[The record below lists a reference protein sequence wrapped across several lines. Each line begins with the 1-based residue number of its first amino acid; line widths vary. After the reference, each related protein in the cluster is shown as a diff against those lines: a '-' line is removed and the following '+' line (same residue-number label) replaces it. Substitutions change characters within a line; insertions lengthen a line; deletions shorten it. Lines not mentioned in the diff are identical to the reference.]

1 MLILRLLFIL
11 SALAIVLSGGMYLFT
26 GNRRYLNLAW
36 QIARFVLFALLIFAL
51 LFILERY
58 VLIGLRILL

>member
-26 GNRRYLNLAW
+26 HNRRYLNLAW
-36 QIARFVLFALLIFAL
+36 QIARFVMFAVLIFAL
-51 LFILERY
+51 LFVLERY
-58 VLIGLRILL
+58 VLIGWRSLA

>member
-11 SALAIVLSGGMYLFT
+11 SALAIALLGGMYLFSK
-26 GNRRYLNLAW
+26 NRRYLNLAW
-36 QIARFVLFALLIFAL
+36 QIARFVLFALLIFAV

-58 VLIGLRILL
+58 VLIGWRILL

>member
-11 SALAIVLSGGMYLFT
+11 AALAIVLSGGLYLFT
-26 GNRRYLNLAW
+26 SNRRYLNLAW
-36 QIARFVLFALLIFAL
+36 QIARFVFFAILIFAL

-58 VLIGLRILL
+58 VLIGWRSLV

>member
-11 SALAIVLSGGMYLFT
+11 SALAIVLFGGMYLFT
-26 GNRRYLNLAW
+26 NNRRYLILAW
-36 QIARFVLFALLIFAL
+36 QIARFILFAVLIFAV

-58 VLIGLRILL
+58 VLIAWRVLI

>member
-11 SALAIVLSGGMYLFT
+11 SALAIALSAGLYLFT
-26 GNRRYLNLAW
+26 NNRRYLNLAW
-36 QIARFVLFALLIFAL
+36 KIVQFVFFSVLIFAL

-58 VLIGLRILL
+58 VLIGWRILA

>member
-11 SALAIVLSGGMYLFT
+11 SALAIALSGGMYLFT
-26 GNRRYLNLAW
+26 NNRRYLNLAW
-36 QIARFVLFALLIFAL
+36 KIAQFLFFSLLIFAL

-58 VLIGLRILL
+58 VLIGWRILG